1 MNILMTESK
10 RRQQTEK
17 ARTRT
22 PSSTSDILRDWYGLN
37 AIRILCSLF
46 YRHWEI
52 MIESTG
58 FAIFKVIVK
67 YGKHVAFINKE
78 NHKADPDKVNRSP
91 RICGSLN

>member
-1 MNILMTESK
+1 
-10 RRQQTEK
+10 
-17 ARTRT
+17 
-22 PSSTSDILRDWYGLN
+22 
-37 AIRILCSLF
+37 
-46 YRHWEI
+46 